1 MGGDLGWSLRV
12 MRVLPSLK
20 LAWSLDS
27 PICQVSP
34 I

>member
-1 MGGDLGWSLRV
+1 MGEDLGWSLRV

-20 LAWSLDS
+20 MDS